1 MRHHGAFFMSV
12 LSIFVDVDGRWFY
25 LGIVGFMGKLK
36 FLLIVSA
43 VLIFG
48 AVGGAFMMAND
59 GVTVAVDLLFDG
71 PFSLPLGRLILY
83 CFFLGLVFGALLCI
97 AYVFAQSLE
106 LRQARKDADSYK
118 KQLDHLRNLPLKDT
132 P

>member
-1 MRHHGAFFMSV
+1 MALFLCLF
-12 LSIFVDVDGRWFY
+12 D

-36 FLLIVSA
+36 FLLILSA

-59 GVTVAVDLLFDG
+59 GVTVAIDLLFYG

-83 CFFLGLVFGALLCI
+83 CFFLGLVFGALLCV
-97 AYVFAQSLE
+97 AYVFVQSLE

-118 KQLDHLRNLPLKDT
+118 KQLDHLRSLSLKDA